1 MPLHNA
7 TLLRIEEVPEG
18 SDLLADEDAVVWGLV
33 YVAEVKDEYVHYKKS
48 VGKVTSTKQL
58 FDIHS

>member
-7 TLLRIEEVPEG
+7 TLQKIEEVPEG
-18 SDLLADEDAVVWGLV
+18 SDLRADEDAVVWGLV

-48 VGKVTSTKQL
+48 TGKLTST
-58 FDIHS
+58 